1 MDNDFY
7 LSDSISNQRRFF
19 GRRKAKSLSPLQSEL
34 YTKAQTDLFFDIQ
47 NDFDFKSL
55 FEYQHSKIILEI
67 GFGGGEHL
75 LHQAQCNPDVNYI
88 GIDAYVNGVS
98 KLVRSV
104 YANNIKNI
112 RLSDADAFYLLNVL
126 PENSL
131 DGIYLLYPDPWPKT
145 RHRNRRFIQR
155 DTAVLIEKIIKPYG
169 FFRFASDIP
178 DYVEWVFAA
187 LTNATSAYIDID
199 KKSSVPF
206 ENWIPTRYEQKAK
219 REGRESEYYQFFFQ
233 KNIKNLAIDLK

>member
-1 MDNDFY
+1 MENDFY

-19 GRRKAKSLSPLQSEL
+19 GRRKAKSLSPLQTDL
-34 YTKAQTDLFFDIQ
+34 YAQAQTDLFFNTQQD
-47 NDFDFKSL
+47 DFNLESL
-55 FEYQHSKIILEI
+55 FKNKTAKTILEI

-75 LHQAQCNPDVNYI
+75 LHQAQCNPDINYI

-104 YANNIKNI
+104 YANKIDNI
-112 RLSDADAFYLLNVL
+112 RLSDSDAFRLLKIL
-126 PENSL
+126 PQNSI

-155 DTAVLIEKIIKPYG
+155 DTAILIEKILKPYG

-178 DYVEWVFAA
+178 DYIEWVFASF
-187 LTNATSAYIDID
+187 TNATNAYVDMN
-199 KKSSVPF
+199 KPPCMPF

-219 REGRESEYYQFFFQ
+219 REGRESEYYQFFF
-233 KNIKNLAIDLK
+233 KKI